1 MTFGVDRITGI
12 TQQQL
17 ESSFSS
23 IFAIRIVD
31 DTILDEDSEMFTVI
45 VLSLGNVITSEA
57 TILDNEGIHI

>member
-17 ESSFSS
+17 ENSFSS
-23 IFAIRIVD
+23 IFAIQIVD

-57 TILDNEGIHI
+57 TILDDEGIHI